1 MLLAE
6 ALAERRQILDRV
18 SGVGDRWIAVATWD
32 DDEPVPAQTEA
43 DAAVGELDADLDRLQ
58 LLNVAVY
65 RANNEAAVVWAGSPM
80 SITEAI
86 ALRDRLNLERKTLES
101 AKQKIEEAIGTRR
114 GRWFSDRRSRD
125 DVKTSSLIDPRDLG
139 RRIDALAARMR
150 ELDLEIQKVN
160 WSHQLP
166 G

>member
-6 ALAERRQILDRV
+6 ALAERRQILDRI
-18 SGVGDRWIAVATWD
+18 GGAGDRWVAIATWD
-32 DDEPVPAQTEA
+32 EDEPAPAPSGA
-43 DAAVGELDADLDRLQ
+43 DAALGELDADLNRLQ
-58 LLNVAVY
+58 QLNVDIY
-65 RANNEAAVVWAGSPM
+65 RANNQATVDWGGT
-80 SITEAI
+80 SISIMETI
-86 ALRDRLNLERKTLES
+86 ALRDRLNLERSTLEE
-101 AKQKIEEAIGTRR
+101 AKKKLEDAIGARR

-160 WSHQLP
+160 WSHQLSD
-166 G
+166 